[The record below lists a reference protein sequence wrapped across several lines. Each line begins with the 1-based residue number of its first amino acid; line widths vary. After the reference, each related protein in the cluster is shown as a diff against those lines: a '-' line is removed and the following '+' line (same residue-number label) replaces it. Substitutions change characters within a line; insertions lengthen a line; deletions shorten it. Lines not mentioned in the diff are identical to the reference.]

1 MTGRPPRRSMEAQWG
16 MPRLLAAP
24 DKYRGTATATE
35 VAAAVVQ
42 AGRRQGWEVEA
53 QPLSDGG
60 DGLLDVFSARHLEAR
75 FEPVCGPLGQEV
87 VAEWRTDGHLAVIEM
102 ARASGLSLVGGATAN
117 DAVAAT
123 SLGTGQLIAAA
134 ADAVGADGRI
144 IVGLG
149 GSATTDGGWEAAAL
163 VREGGG
169 LHGARLVGACDV
181 RIGFVE
187 AARLFAPQKGASVDQ
202 VELLE
207 ARLELL
213 VRRYRAE
220 LGTEV
225 ASVPGAGAAGG
236 FGGAIV
242 AMGGELRSGYELV
255 AESID
260 LRRALATADLVIT
273 GEGELDAP
281 SFLGKVVGG
290 VIADAQGQGVPVA
303 IVAGRATSEAKLEA
317 SRRGVR
323 VESLVD
329 RFGLSRAMSQPTSC
343 IEEVAVEL
351 LVDHARGG

>member
-1 MTGRPPRRSMEAQWG
+1 

-24 DKYRGTATATE
+24 DKYRGTATAAE
-35 VAAAVVQ
+35 VAAALVR
-42 AGRRQGWEVEA
+42 AGRRRGWEAEA

-60 DGLLDVFSARHLEAR
+60 DGLLDVFAVRQLEAR
-75 FEPVCGPLGQEV
+75 FEPVCGPLGHEV
-87 VAEWRTDGHLAVIEM
+87 VAEWRTDGELAVIEM
-102 ARASGLSLVGGATAN
+102 ARASGLSLVGGSNGN

-123 SLGTGQLIAAA
+123 SVGTGQLIAAA
-134 ADAVGADGRI
+134 ADAVGGGGGGGDGDGGGRI

-149 GSATTDGGWEAAAL
+149 GSASTDGGWEASAA
-163 VREGGG
+163 VRSRGG
-169 LHGARLVGACDV
+169 LHGVRLVGACDV
-181 RIGFVE
+181 YIGFVE
-187 AARLFAPQKGASVDQ
+187 AARLFAPQKGASVEQ

-213 VRRYRAE
+213 VRRYREEFGAD
-220 LGTEV
+220 V

-260 LRRALATADLVIT
+260 LRRALAAADLVVT
-273 GEGELDAP
+273 GEGALDEQ

-290 VIADAQGQGVPVA
+290 VIDDAEVQGVPV
-303 IVAGRATSEAKLEA
+303 IVVAGRATSQAKLEA

-323 VESLVD
+323 VVSLID
-329 RFGLSRAMSQPTSC
+329 RFGRSRAMSEPVSC

-351 LVDHARGG
+351 LVEHERGG

>member
-1 MTGRPPRRSMEAQWG
+1 

-35 VAAAVVQ
+35 VADALVR
-42 AGRRQGWEVEA
+42 AGRRRGWEAEA

-60 DGLLDVFSARHLEAR
+60 DGLLDVFSARHLEPR
-75 FEPVCGPLGQEV
+75 FEPVCGPLGEEV
-87 VAEWRTDGHLAVIEM
+87 VAEWRTDGELAVIEM
-102 ARASGLSLVGGATAN
+102 ARASGLSLVGGSIGN

-134 ADAVGADGRI
+134 AEDVGGGGRI

-149 GSATTDGGWEAAAL
+149 GSASTDGGWEATAA
-163 VREGGG
+163 VRARGG

-181 RIGFVE
+181 HIGFVE
-187 AARLFAPQKGASVDQ
+187 AARLFAPQKGASVEQ

-213 VRRYRAE
+213 VRRYREE
-220 LGTEV
+220 LGADV

-260 LRRALATADLVIT
+260 LGRALAAADLVVT
-273 GEGELDAP
+273 GEGALDVQ

-290 VIADAQGQGVPVA
+290 VIDDAQAQGVPVV
-303 IVAGRATSEAKLEA
+303 IVAGRATSEARLEA

-323 VESLVD
+323 VESLID
-329 RFGLSRAMSQPTSC
+329 RFGRWRAMSEPVSC

-351 LVDHARGG
+351 LVDQERGA

>member
-1 MTGRPPRRSMEAQWG
+1 

-24 DKYRGTATATE
+24 DKYRGTATAAE
-35 VAAAVVQ
+35 VAAALVR
-42 AGRRQGWEVEA
+42 AGRRRGWEVEA

-75 FEPVCGPLGQEV
+75 FEPVCGPLGHEV
-87 VAEWRTDGHLAVIEM
+87 VAEWRTDGELAVIEM
-102 ARASGLSLVGGATAN
+102 ARASGLSLVGGSIGN

-134 ADAVGADGRI
+134 ADVVGGGGRI

-149 GSATTDGGWEAAAL
+149 GSASTDGGWEAAAA
-163 VREGGG
+163 VRARGG

-181 RIGFVE
+181 HIGFVE
-187 AARLFAPQKGASVDQ
+187 AARLFAPQKGASVEQ

-207 ARLELL
+207 ARLDLL
-213 VRRYRAE
+213 VRRYREE
-220 LGTEV
+220 LGADV

-260 LRRALATADLVIT
+260 LRRALAAADLVVT
-273 GEGELDAP
+273 GEGALDEQ

-290 VIADAQGQGVPVA
+290 VIDDAEVQGVAVI

-323 VESLVD
+323 VESLMD
-329 RFGLSRAMSQPTSC
+329 RFGGSRAMSEPASC

-351 LVDHARGG
+351 LVEHERGG

>member
-1 MTGRPPRRSMEAQWG
+1 

-24 DKYRGTATATE
+24 DKYRGTATAAE
-35 VAAAVVQ
+35 VAAALVR
-42 AGRRQGWEVEA
+42 AGHRRGWEAEA

-60 DGLLDVFSARHLEAR
+60 DGLLDVYSARHLEAR

-87 VAEWRTDGHLAVIEM
+87 VAEWRTDGELAVIEM
-102 ARASGLSLVGGATAN
+102 ARASGLSLVGGSNGN

-134 ADAVGADGRI
+134 ADAVGGGGRI

-149 GSATTDGGWEAAAL
+149 GSASTDGGWEATAA
-163 VREGGG
+163 VRARGG

-181 RIGFVE
+181 HIGFVE
-187 AARLFAPQKGASVDQ
+187 AARLFAPQKGASVEQ

-207 ARLELL
+207 ARLDLL
-213 VRRYRAE
+213 VRRYQEE
-220 LGTEV
+220 LGADV

-260 LRRALATADLVIT
+260 LGRALAAADLVVT
-273 GEGELDAP
+273 GEGALDEQ

-290 VIADAQGQGVPVA
+290 VIDDAEVRGVPVI

-323 VESLVD
+323 VESLID
-329 RFGLSRAMSQPTSC
+329 RFGRSRAMSEPVSC

-351 LVDHARGG
+351 LAEHEHEGGG

>member
-1 MTGRPPRRSMEAQWG
+1 

-24 DKYRGTATATE
+24 DKYRGTATAAE
-35 VAAAVVQ
+35 VAAALVR
-42 AGRRQGWEVEA
+42 AGRRRGWEAES

-60 DGLLDVFSARHLEAR
+60 DGLLDVFAARHLEAR
-75 FEPVCGPLGQEV
+75 FEVVCGPLGHEV
-87 VAEWRTDGHLAVIEM
+87 IAEWRTDGELAVIEM
-102 ARASGLSLVGGATAN
+102 ARASGLSLAGGPTDN

-134 ADAVGADGRI
+134 AEAVGRGGRI

-149 GSATTDGGWEAAAL
+149 GSATTDGGWEAAAV
-163 VREGGG
+163 VRERGG

-187 AARLFAPQKGASVDQ
+187 AAHLFAPQKGASVDQ

-213 VRRYRAE
+213 VRRYRDE
-220 LGTEV
+220 LGADV
-225 ASVPGAGAAGG
+225 ASVPGAGSAGG

-255 AESID
+255 AESVD
-260 LRRALATADLVIT
+260 LRRALAGADLVVT
-273 GEGELDAP
+273 GEGALDAQ

-290 VIADAQGQGVPVA
+290 VIDDARGQRVPVVV
-303 IVAGRATSEAKLEA
+303 VAGRATSEARLEA
-317 SRRGVR
+317 TRRGVR
-323 VESLVD
+323 IETLTD
-329 RFGLSRAMSQPTSC
+329 RFGRSRAMAETVPC
-343 IEEVAVEL
+343 IEELTDEIL
-351 LVDHARGG
+351 IDHDRGD

>member
-1 MTGRPPRRSMEAQWG
+1 

-24 DKYRGTATATE
+24 DKFRGTATATE
-35 VAAAVVQ
+35 VAAAL
-42 AGRRQGWEVEA
+42 GRAARRRGWAVEA

-75 FEPVCGPLGQEV
+75 FEPVCGPLGHEV
-87 VAEWRTDGHLAVIEM
+87 VAEWRTDGELAVIEM
-102 ARASGLSLVGGATAN
+102 ARASGLSLVGGPTAN

-134 ADAVGADGRI
+134 ADAVGHGDHGGRI

-149 GSATTDGGWEAAAL
+149 GSATTDGGWEATAV
-163 VREGGG
+163 VRARGG

-187 AARLFAPQKGASVDQ
+187 AARLFAPQKGASADQ

-207 ARLELL
+207 ARLERL
-213 VRRYRAE
+213 VRRYRTE
-220 LGTEV
+220 LGAEV

-260 LRRALATADLVIT
+260 LRRALASADLVIT
-273 GEGELDAP
+273 GEGALDAQ

-290 VIADAQGQGVPVA
+290 VIDDARVHGVPVV
-303 IVAGRATSEAKLEA
+303 IVAGRATSEAMDEATKL
-317 SRRGVR
+317 GVR
-323 VESLVD
+323 VESLID
-329 RFGLSRAMSQPTSC
+329 RFGPSRAMSEPVSC
-343 IEEVAVEL
+343 IEEVTVEL
-351 LVDHARGG
+351 LTEHERGG